1 MVYAAIVE
9 TGRDVTLP
17 LWRALRAAPEPLTI
31 RELHLASR
39 AHPNAIQLRLKR
51 WERAGLVTILA
62 TNPRRF
68 KMPEGAPET
77 PPTVNRRGE
86 QGPASTQH
94 QRMWRAMHV
103 MRRFTLPELQ
113 MAATVTRRSGETF
126 INALQRAGYVAT
138 EVRGNSRTGVWSV
151 YRLLRR
157 PGPKTPV
164 IKHRKCADTGRTL
177 KALFDP
183 NNGKSIDISAKPSKL
198 TAQNGARGVNHV
210 R

>member
-1 MVYAAIVE
+1 MTYAAIVE
-9 TGRDVTLP
+9 SGRDVALP
-17 LWRALRAAPEPLTI
+17 LWRALRAAPEPLTV

-51 WERAGLVTILA
+51 WERAGLVHAIA
-62 TNPRRF
+62 SNPRRF
-68 KMPEGAPET
+68 KMPEGAPDT

-103 MRRFTLPELQ
+103 LRRFTLPELQ

-126 INALQRAGYVAT
+126 INALQRAGYLVNA
-138 EVRGNSRTGVWSV
+138 VRGNSRTGVWSV
-151 YRLLRR
+151 YQLQRR
-157 PGPKTPV
+157 TGPKTPM
-164 IKHRKCADTGRTL
+164 IRHRKCPETGRIL
-177 KALFDP
+177 KTLFDP
-183 NNGKSIDISAKPSKL
+183 NTGKSIDISARPAAL
-198 TAQNGARGVNHV
+198 AQDGARGVNHV